1 MKITTNGSYPDTI
14 EAIILNHK
22 LGKNH
27 LPIEGKIG
35 SCTSD
40 IEIINALVSYGYNV
54 RVFTESDGLNDE
66 KYEFR
71 ATKTDQACG
80 LVIWNRRKKIT
91 PIEELIE
98 MSEGEQK

>member
-40 IEIINALVSYGYNV
+40 IEVIDAFVTYGYNV
-54 RVFTESDGLNDE
+54 RVF
-66 KYEFR
+66 YETVDTNQGVFSYR
-71 ATKTDQACG
+71 AVKAEEGSG
-80 LVIWNRRKKIT
+80 LVIWQGRRKFT
-91 PIEELIE
+91 SIEELAKRSDGE
-98 MSEGEQK
+98 MK